1 MNKKDQGSFS
11 PPAVGGASLLV
22 VFGVLCLTVFA
33 LLSLTTVRA
42 DERLSEASA
51 KAVSDYYAA
60 DCAAQEIL
68 ARLLNGE
75 EPEGVG
81 FWGFEELHADYA
93 CPISDTQELS
103 VSVVLYLDGT
113 YDVERWQAVP
123 VGGWDADEG
132 LELWDGLPFFA

>member
-1 MNKKDQGSFS
+1 MNKKDQGGFS

-42 DERLSEASA
+42 DERLSQASA
-51 KAVSDYYAA
+51 QAVEEYYAA

-75 EPEGVG
+75 EPDGVG
-81 FWGFEELHADYA
+81 FWGMEALHADYT
-93 CPISDTQELS
+93 CPISEGLELS
-103 VSVVLYLDGT
+103 VSVVLYDDGT
-113 YDVERWQAVP
+113 CDVARWQAVP
-123 VGGWDADEG
+123 VGDWDADEG
-132 LELWDGLPFFA
+132 LELWDGLPF